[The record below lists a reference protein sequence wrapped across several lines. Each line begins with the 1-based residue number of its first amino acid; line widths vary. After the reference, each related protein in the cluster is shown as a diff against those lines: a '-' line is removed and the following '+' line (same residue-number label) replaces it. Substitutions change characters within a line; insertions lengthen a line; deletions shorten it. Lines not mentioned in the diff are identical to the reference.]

1 MKFNTAIAAMMSLVN
16 DIYDVGT
23 LTRDEL
29 GIFVHL
35 LCPFAPHISEEI
47 WESLGGK
54 GLLSLDKWPEYDEA
68 KTVDSTVS
76 VAVQICGKTKE
87 IIEIGKGASEEE
99 ATAAAMASGKIA
111 SMLEGKQ
118 IVKKIFVR
126 DRILNFVAK

>member
-1 MKFNTAIAAMMSLVN
+1 M
-16 DIYDVGT
+16 
-23 LTRDEL
+23 
-29 GIFVHL
+29 
-35 LCPFAPHISEEI
+35 
-47 WESLGGK
+47 
-54 GLLSLDKWPEYDEA
+54 LSLDKWPEYDEA

-87 IIEIGKGASEEE
+87 IIEIVKGASEEE

-111 SMLEGKQ
+111 AMLEGKQ